1 MLSPPSHAIVY
12 TTYQLVRNTKY
23 CKTGLSVVRVD
34 SSKSSR
40 TVLGGMFQTTLP
52 AELGETEGRRSMAT
66 LAGSL
71 QEVSSGN
78 YCVNLIF
85 LIGDVTIVKNLVQG
99 IAQIDLFLHC

>member
-1 MLSPPSHAIVY
+1 
-12 TTYQLVRNTKY
+12 
-23 CKTGLSVVRVD
+23 
-34 SSKSSR
+34 
-40 TVLGGMFQTTLP
+40 
-52 AELGETEGRRSMAT
+52 MAT

-99 IAQIDLFLHC
+99 IAQIDIFLHC